1 MAIDESGLSLP
12 SEGRIAVFAPRVG
25 FDIGALPRDRC
36 DIIQTQKTDFQ
47 AYEDAGYH
55 CVLREEG
62 PYVAAV
68 VALPRAKAQA
78 RDLIARAVAA
88 APLVVVDGQKTEAV
102 ESIFKACRQRGDV
115 QGHLA
120 KSHGRVFWFSG
131 GDFTDWLAGGRQE
144 IAKGFV
150 TSPGVFSAD
159 GIDPASALLAAA
171 VPIKVGRVVVDLGA
185 GWGYLSSQIVS
196 RKAIETLHLVEAD
209 HTALECAKLNVT
221 DPRAQFH
228 WADATQFKPGSRVD
242 TVIMN
247 PPFHTGRK
255 AEPNLGVAF
264 IKASAKMLGPAGQ
277 LWMVANRH
285 LPYEASLKEL
295 FATVEEVGGDGRFKI
310 LHAQRPLRTRG

>member
-1 MAIDESGLSLP
+1 MAIEESGLSLP

-47 AYEDAGYH
+47 AYKDAGYT

-78 RDLIARAVAA
+78 RDFIARAVAA
-88 APLVVVDGQKTEAV
+88 APFVVVDGQKTEAV
-102 ESIFKACRQRGDV
+102 ESIFKSCRQRGDV
-115 QGHLA
+115 HGNLA

-131 GDFTDWLAGGRQE
+131 GDFTDWLAPGRQK
-144 IAKGFV
+144 ITNGFV
-150 TSPGVFSAD
+150 TRPGVFSAD

-171 VPIKVGRVVVDLGA
+171 VPVKVGRVVVDLGA

-196 RKAIETLHLVEAD
+196 RKAIEILHLVEAD
-209 HTALECAKLNVT
+209 HDALECAKLNVT

-228 WADATQFKPGSRVD
+228 WEDATQFKPGSRVD

-264 IKASAKMLGPAGQ
+264 IQAAAKMLGPAGQ

-285 LPYEASLKEL
+285 LPYEASLKES
-295 FATVEEVGGDGRFKI
+295 FATVEEVGGDTRFKI
-310 LHAQRPLRTRG
+310 LHAQRPLRARG